1 MTISRQVG
9 SSVSF
14 DWEYI
19 VHYVTAL
26 QSIDEII
33 RVYVKLVRKQS
44 KFVLKNV
51 TVYKTKQR
59 NIVTITALRY
69 RL

>member
-33 RVYVKLVRKQS
+33 RVYVKLVLKQT

>member
-33 RVYVKLVRKQS
+33 RVYVKLVLKQT

-59 NIVTITALRY
+59 NFVTITALRY

>member
-33 RVYVKLVRKQS
+33 RVYVKLVRKQT

>member
-33 RVYVKLVRKQS
+33 RVYVKLVLKQT

-59 NIVTITALRY
+59 NFVTITALQY

>member
-33 RVYVKLVRKQS
+33 RVYVKLVRKQT
-44 KFVLKNV
+44 KFVLKHV

-59 NIVTITALRY
+59 NIVTITALQY

>member
-33 RVYVKLVRKQS
+33 RVYVKLVRKQT

-59 NIVTITALRY
+59 NIVTITALQY

>member
-33 RVYVKLVRKQS
+33 RVYVKLTSAEANQIRFKKRHSVQ
-44 KFVLKNV
+44 N
-51 TVYKTKQR
+51 KT
-59 NIVTITALRY
+59 A
-69 RL
+69 

>member
-33 RVYVKLVRKQS
+33 RVYVKLVRKQI

-59 NIVTITALRY
+59 NIVTITALQY

>member
-33 RVYVKLVRKQS
+33 RVYVKLVRKQT
-44 KFVLKNV
+44 KFVLKHV

>member
-14 DWEYI
+14 DWDYI

-26 QSIDEII
+26 QSIHEII
-33 RVYVKLVRKQS
+33 RVYVKLVLKQT

-59 NIVTITALRY
+59 NIVTITALQY